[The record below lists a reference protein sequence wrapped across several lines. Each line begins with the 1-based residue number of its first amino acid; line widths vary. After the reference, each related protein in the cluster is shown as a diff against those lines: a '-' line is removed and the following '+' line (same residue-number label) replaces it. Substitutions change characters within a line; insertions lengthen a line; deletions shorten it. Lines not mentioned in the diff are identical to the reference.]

1 MSGRHQR
8 LPGGQ
13 LPLDHFAP
21 RAPWLQL
28 DPDALAGSADP
39 RGPRL
44 ANWWADCSRST
55 CTGGGLAGEENPPVS
70 SLAALALLVAGVALV
85 VAGADVF
92 FRGLLAL
99 AARLRLPAF
108 VVTVV
113 LSGFELENL
122 AAGIAA
128 NAKGLPG
135 AAAGTFLG
143 GTTFL
148 AAGVA
153 GLGALIAP
161 MRSRLPLPALAW
173 TAAAPLPLLLLAR
186 DGTLSRLDGGLLV
199 LWFLVAL
206 AGLARSGRSL
216 LAAEPGEA
224 RRRPVVLLLAGLGVL
239 TLGGELLGEGLRKA
253 VSHFGVSA
261 TLLGNTAVAAS
272 VEAEELARVAVP
284 ARRGRPDVAL
294 ANVLGTIVHFIAFNA
309 GVIALVQPL
318 RLDDATLELHL
329 PATLVATTTLC
340 ALLAL
345 REGLGR
351 VEGAILLTLY
361 GAYLALAVSGL
372 GV

>member
-1 MSGRHQR
+1 MPS
-8 LPGGQ
+8 LTAIA
-13 LPLDHFAP
+13 LL
-21 RAPWLQL
+21 
-28 DPDALAGSADP
+28 LAGI
-39 RGPRL
+39 
-44 ANWWADCSRST
+44 
-55 CTGGGLAGEENPPVS
+55 
-70 SLAALALLVAGVALV
+70 ALV
-85 VAGADVF
+85 IVGADAF

-99 AARLRLPAF
+99 AARLGLPAF

-161 MRSRLPLPALAW
+161 MRTSLPRTALAW
-173 TAAAPLPLLLLAR
+173 TAAAPLPLVLLAL
-186 DGTLSRLDGGLLV
+186 DGTLSRLDGGLLL

-206 AGLARSGRSL
+206 IGLARAGRSL
-216 LAAEPGEA
+216 LVAEPVKT
-224 RRRPVVLLLAGLGVL
+224 RRRPLLLLVGGLGVL
-239 TLGGELLGEGLRKA
+239 TLGGELLGEGIRKT

-272 VEAEELARVAVP
+272 VEAEELARVALP
-284 ARRGRPDVAL
+284 AKRGRSDVAL

-318 RLDDATLELHL
+318 PLDAATRHLHL
-329 PATLVATTTLC
+329 PAALVATAALC
-340 ALLAL
+340 TLLAS
-345 REGLGR
+345 RRGLGR
-351 VEGAILLTLY
+351 VEGSILLALY
-361 GAYLALAVSGL
+361 AAYLALALTGL
-372 GV
+372 NV

>member
-1 MSGRHQR
+1 M
-8 LPGGQ
+8 
-13 LPLDHFAP
+13 
-21 RAPWLQL
+21 
-28 DPDALAGSADP
+28 
-39 RGPRL
+39 
-44 ANWWADCSRST
+44 
-55 CTGGGLAGEENPPVS
+55 S
-70 SLAALALLVAGVALV
+70 SLTAVGLLLVGVALV
-85 VAGADVF
+85 VVGADAF

-108 VVTVV
+108 IVTVV

-153 GLGALIAP
+153 GLGAVIAP
-161 MRSRLPLPALAW
+161 MQSRLPRPALVW
-173 TAAAPLPLLLLAR
+173 TAAAPVPLFLLAL

-206 AGLARSGRSL
+206 TGLAHSGRSL
-216 LAAEPGEA
+216 LAAEPAEA
-224 RRRPVVLLLAGLGVL
+224 RRRPFVLLFAGLGVL
-239 TLGGELLGEGLRKA
+239 TLGGELLGEGIRKT
-253 VSHFGVSA
+253 VSRVGVSA

-272 VEAEELARVAVP
+272 VEAEELARVALP

-294 ANVLGTIVHFIAFNA
+294 ANVLGTVVHFIAFNA

-318 RLDDATLELHL
+318 PIDAATRHLHL
-329 PATLVATTTLC
+329 PAAVVATAALC
-340 ALLAL
+340 ALLAT
-345 REGLGR
+345 RNGLGR
-351 VEGAILLTLY
+351 LEGGVLLALYATYLTL
-361 GAYLALAVSGL
+361 AISGFT
-372 GV
+372 V

>member
-1 MSGRHQR
+1 
-8 LPGGQ
+8 
-13 LPLDHFAP
+13 
-21 RAPWLQL
+21 
-28 DPDALAGSADP
+28 
-39 RGPRL
+39 
-44 ANWWADCSRST
+44 
-55 CTGGGLAGEENPPVS
+55 LAGEENPSVS

-128 NAKGLPG
+128 NTKGLPG

-199 LWFLVAL
+199 LWFLAAL

-216 LAAEPGEA
+216 LAAEPVEA
-224 RRRPVVLLLAGLGVL
+224 RRRPLVLLLAGLGVL

-253 VSHFGVSA
+253 VSGFGVSA

-294 ANVLGTIVHFIAFNA
+294 ANVLGTVVHFIAFNA

-318 RLDDATLELHL
+318 ALDDATLELHL
-329 PATLVATTTLC
+329 PATLVATATLC

-345 REGLGR
+345 RGGLGR